1 MFYFLS
7 QPRPDVSVHVPEP
20 VVDVEVAHARV
31 GRVVHVPADKKHAST
46 RRRQQISFPA
56 TTLNTIS
63 KLKIGE
69 KSKLYVAE
77 AIGETNFDLYGF
89 AEKTEKRCYEMLVSV
104 SGIGPKAAL
113 SILSYTTPEGLAL
126 SIMNNDVRSLTAA
139 PGIGKKIAQRV
150 ILELKDKIAKEMDSS
165 EISIPTVSTPSP
177 TENSNVNDALTAL
190 TVLGYSSAEV
200 APILKQL
207 DLSGMDAEQI
217 IKAVLRHMVK

>member
-1 MFYFLS
+1 MLYHLNGTVVELG
-7 QPRPDVSVHVPEP
+7 QNLV
-20 VVDVEVAHARV
+20 VVDCGGIGFALNA
-31 GRVVHVPADKKHAST
+31 
-46 RRRQQISFPA
+46 
-56 TTLNTIS
+56 TLNTIS

-165 EISIPTVSTPSP
+165 EISIPAVSTPSP
-177 TENSNVNDALTAL
+177 TENSNVSDAVTAL